1 MADDPLSDLMRSPL
15 EDDSPRRTRGERKDP
30 GEQASWWPLPVA
42 VAIGGLIALGGF
54 VLTDGDDGPASS
66 ASPTTVAI
74 TVPTESSDFPTG
86 YHQLNELVA
95 ARPERLLVRDDTV
108 FVSFSTAVRA
118 GLDPAGTSSFSGGLW
133 RLSLD
138 DGRSIDSF
146 GEFLDPFAPG
156 VFTLAFPIN
165 GYGVD
170 DITEVQLTGEVVRAG
185 ASHVMQLTFDSGL
198 PWTGTPDGN
207 RIPLQGGLDFV
218 IGEIRLRGDGGEL
231 DWHLEGDEEPGAVVA
246 ATLNFFNP
254 GNNFSA
260 GTFRAAVNTDF
271 FSFFGAAI
279 PPPTVER
286 SGTSILEGS
295 LGRPSTVER
304 GQLTWNIDWNSYIP
318 AEASIPIDE
327 VRLVTIAG

>member
-1 MADDPLSDLMRSPL
+1 MVAASGGGRDRWAHRIGRLRPHRRRRR
-15 EDDSPRRTRGERKDP
+15 PRVECFTHHRRYHG
-30 GEQASWWPLPVA
+30 A
-42 VAIGGLIALGGF
+42 
-54 VLTDGDDGPASS
+54 
-66 ASPTTVAI
+66 
-74 TVPTESSDFPTG
+74 TESSDFPTG

-207 RIPLQGGLDFV
+207 WIPLQGV
-218 IGEIRLRGDGGEL
+218 
-231 DWHLEGDEEPGAVVA
+231 
-246 ATLNFFNP
+246 
-254 GNNFSA
+254 
-260 GTFRAAVNTDF
+260 
-271 FSFFGAAI
+271 
-279 PPPTVER
+279 
-286 SGTSILEGS
+286 SIS
-295 LGRPSTVER
+295 
-304 GQLTWNIDWNSYIP
+304 
-318 AEASIPIDE
+318 
-327 VRLVTIAG
+327 